1 MPSGACV
8 VEYAGKRGHVFRLKY
23 RDAQGAQTMETLG
36 RAADGWTR
44 KRAERELGVRLAKVE
59 EGLTRETRETFAAFV
74 ADWRERWIP
83 AQRLKPSTAADYG
96 YIIDGHLLPY
106 FSETPLQRIDVEQ
119 IDGYI
124 AAKTA
129 AGLSAKTIRNHLGL
143 LRVILKTARRW
154 KRIRENPLDDV
165 DPPKVT
171 TREMVILS
179 EDEVARLLTAL
190 RERGERNPDEAV
202 WWTMTRRMV
211 LVVLGTAIRR
221 GELLGLR
228 WGDVDLLN
236 RRLEI
241 RQAWVRN
248 AMTTPKSTASRRSI
262 RFGLKTAAALEE
274 QFQATAY
281 KADEALVFGHPEL
294 GTPLDP
300 SELTRSYLKPAL
312 KAAAI
317 DKPLQPWHGLRHT
330 ALTFYATTDEVTPS
344 LVQARAGHS
353 QFAITERYIHAAQ
366 VVVDGVVERTEERL
380 FGPTEVESPVE
391 T

>member
-1 MPSGACV
+1 V
-8 VEYAGKRGHVFRLKY
+8 IEYAGKRAGRVFRLKY
-23 RDAQGAQTMETLG
+23 RDAAGTQVMETLG
-36 RAADGWTR
+36 REDDGWTR

-59 EGLTRETRETFAAFV
+59 EGLTRETRETFSEFV
-74 ADWRERWIP
+74 ADWRERWLP
-83 AQRLKPSTAADYG
+83 AQRLKSSTAADYG
-96 YIIDGHLLPY
+96 YIIEGHLVP
-106 FSETPLQRIDVEQ
+106 FFGGTSLQRIDVET

-124 AAKTA
+124 ADKTA
-129 AGLSAKTIRNHLGL
+129 SGLSAKTIRNHLAL

-165 DPPKVT
+165 DPPKVNQ
-171 TREMVILS
+171 REMVILT
-179 EDEVARLLTAL
+179 EDEVGRLLTAFHEL
-190 RERGERNPDEAV
+190 AARNPAEAA

-228 WGDVDLLN
+228 WGDCDLLN
-236 RRLEI
+236 RRLEV

-248 AMTTPKSTASRRSI
+248 QMTTPKSSASRRSI
-262 RFGLKTAAALEE
+262 AFGLKTAAGLEE
-274 QFQATAY
+274 QFQATSY

-294 GTPLDP
+294 GTPIDP
-300 SELTRSYLKPAL
+300 SELTRSYLKSAL
-312 KAAAI
+312 KAAGI

-380 FGPTEVESPVE
+380 FGEVA
-391 T
+391 